1 MGKPVLQY
9 RFWILYKLKQNSNS
23 NSEVVPWLEQECE
36 RKKQENGMTEQMKN
50 ESLQSEDV
58 FIAPAVYMN
67 FDEIS
72 LPLFWMENNGWKK
85 VKNPP
90 QQKSKSKEKMKP
102 TAPAKI
108 QGYCENCRVAFT
120 DMTKVSLS
128 SVSLYKQ
135 SHLLYVAFGVTITC
149 TLERTQ

>member
-1 MGKPVLQY
+1 MYSLWLRRWVNQCCSSGLDSLQ
-9 RFWILYKLKQNSNS
+9 IELNSIHS
-23 NSEVVPWLEQECE
+23 KSEVVPWLEQECE

-85 VKNPP
+85 VKNAT
-90 QQKSKSKEKMKP
+90 QQKSKPKEKMKP

-120 DMTKVSLS
+120 DMIKVSLLFS
-128 SVSLYKQ
+128 FLFANNRID
-135 SHLLYVAFGVTITC
+135 LM
-149 TLERTQ
+149 